1 MAQRVIPCAVT
12 HEYVAGD
19 GVTIGA
25 MGSHDDVLVELDFR
39 AAGAQWAGTTRH
51 LLWTDATGT
60 KTEDILLGAQYLVDG
75 FSEVYKV
82 PVPLTAKASMGWCE
96 LVVTG
101 VQVSDGNEVIKVQTE
116 PSKFRVLPPKGVN
129 VCGNNAIP
137 ASMVDQL
144 QAEIDEIKHLVRL
157 QWVYLFIGE
166 DDMYDE
172 VSEDGYEKGYLY
184 AQKYIGQPNDFA
196 LTDDGYLEVIYS

>member
-1 MAQRVIPCAVT
+1 MAQRVIPCSVT
-12 HEYVAGD
+12 NEYVAGD

-39 AAGAQWAGTTRH
+39 AAGAQWTGTTRH
-51 LLWTDATGT
+51 VIWTDATGT
-60 KTEDILLGAQYLVDG
+60 QTEDILLGAQYLVDG
-75 FSEVYKV
+75 FTEVYKV

-96 LVVTG
+96 MVVTG
-101 VQVSDGNEVIKVQTE
+101 VQVAGGNETIKVQTE

-129 VCGNNAIP
+129 VCGNNNIP

-144 QAEIDEIKHLVRL
+144 QAEIDEIKDLVRL

-172 VSEDGYEKGYLY
+172 VTGDGYEKGYLY
-184 AQKYIGQPNDFA
+184 AQKYTGQPNDFA

>member
-12 HEYVAGD
+12 AEYVAGD

-39 AAGAQWAGTTRH
+39 AAGPQWAGTTRH
-51 LLWTDATGT
+51 VIWTDATGT
-60 KTEDILLGAQYLVDG
+60 QTDDTLLGVQYLVEG
-75 FSEVYKV
+75 FTEVYKV
-82 PVPLTAKASMGWCE
+82 PVPAAAKASMGWCE
-96 LVVTG
+96 MIITG
-101 VQVSDGNEVIKVQTE
+101 VEVDGGNETMRVQTE

-129 VCGNNAIP
+129 TCGKDIIP

-144 QAEIDEIKHLVRL
+144 QAEIDEVKALLRF

-166 DDMYDE
+166 DDIYDE
-172 VSEDGYEKGYLY
+172 VDGDGYEKGYLY
-184 AQKYIGQPNDFA
+184 AQRYTGQPTDFA
-196 LTDDGYLEVIYS
+196 LDSKGYLEVIYS